1 MRQNELHS
9 DPNWIL
15 HNLSVLIDKEPL
27 KIQIKKR
34 SKRFNINVSSNEI
47 VIIQQTLPISLLGLN
62 NKK

>member
-27 KIQIKKR
+27 KIQIKK
-34 SKRFNINVSSNEI
+34 SPKRFNINVSSNEL
-47 VIIQQTLPISLLGLN
+47 VVIQQTLPSHN
-62 NKK
+62 

>member
-47 VIIQQTLPISLLGLN
+47 VIIQQTLPYRFLN
-62 NKK
+62 YTLV

>member
-34 SKRFNINVSSNEI
+34 SKRFNTNVSSNEI
-47 VIIQQTLPISLLGLN
+47 VIIQQTLPFNSRVTIKLD
-62 NKK
+62 

>member
-27 KIQIKKR
+27 KIQIKK
-34 SKRFNINVSSNEI
+34 SPKRFNINVSSNEL
-47 VIIQQTLPISLLGLN
+47 VVIQQTLPYRFLN
-62 NKK
+62 YTLV

>member
-27 KIQIKKR
+27 KIQIKKAR
-34 SKRFNINVSSNEI
+34 NA
-47 VIIQQTLPISLLGLN
+47 LISTFRAM
-62 NKK
+62 K